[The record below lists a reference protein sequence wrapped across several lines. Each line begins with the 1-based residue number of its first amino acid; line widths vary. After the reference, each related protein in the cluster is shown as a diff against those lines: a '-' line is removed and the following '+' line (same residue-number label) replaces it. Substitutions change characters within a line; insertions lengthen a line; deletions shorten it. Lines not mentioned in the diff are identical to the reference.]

1 MSIVS
6 KSTISINWIPVLKG
20 LLCLGIFVYH
30 LGNTQFQIHLG
41 SVNFFIF
48 NLPLPPGPQ
57 LADAFI
63 FIAGYLVGIKF
74 INQSFS
80 LVNILNYIKK
90 RLMRLLPSYILVLL
104 ASYYILRQYVIPH
117 IMTYILNMILIQ
129 GSKLSILGLNGDP
142 QWVSKTNAP
151 LWFVSVI
158 IPLYF
163 VSPFMYYILRFL
175 KKYPYILYMSAMF
188 VGFVVR
194 YMLLPSTPWQF
205 KYYFE
210 IYQLSFLG
218 NILFFLTGIGLA
230 FVVSYQKSVRNV
242 KKLIYSFIGVFTWWF
257 ITGYCNSVLSNNAAI
272 IVFIIPLAM
281 ILSLSSFIIISSQVT
296 HITLTKIPILIIIRC
311 LEYFG
316 IISYQFYLWHWA
328 IILYLW
334 NYFPVPPIFAN
345 YQGIFFLAFTT
356 SLVLSSITYYIF
368 DRLPRNVHIFK
379 PIFFDK

>member
-257 ITGYCNSVLSNNAAI
+257 ITGYDNCVHNSAGDDSFTFKFYYHKLASYTHYVNKNTNPNNYSVFRIFWNNFLSI
-272 IVFIIPLAM
+272 LPLALGNNF
-281 ILSLSSFIIISSQVT
+281 ISVELFSSPTNFRKLSRDIFSCVYDFIS
-296 HITLTKIPILIIIRC
+296 TK
-311 LEYFG
+311 
-316 IISYQFYLWHWA
+316 
-328 IILYLW
+328 
-334 NYFPVPPIFAN
+334 
-345 YQGIFFLAFTT
+345 
-356 SLVLSSITYYIF
+356 
-368 DRLPRNVHIFK
+368 
-379 PIFFDK
+379 